1 MQSNT
6 LSKSNADI
14 QEYESPVCRVIIVG
28 AQKVICASDTEV
40 VGEDEGE
47 W

>member
-1 MQSNT
+1 MKHKL
-6 LSKSNADI
+6 LSKETSDI
-14 QEYESPVCRVIIVG
+14 DIYMSPVCEVIFVG